1 MLTRNHWLGIGASI
15 LAGAFWGLVFLTPE
29 LTRGFSPLQLS
40 AGRYLAYGLV
50 AAVLLAPSWRR
61 VRPMLGWR
69 DWRTLAWLSF
79 AGNIIYYVFLANA
92 VQLGGVAMTSLIIG
106 LLPVTVTLAGRRD
119 VDAAPL
125 LRLLPSLAL
134 GIAGLVCISWQSLS
148 APRHGTMQAALIG
161 LLCAT
166 GSLVSWTLYAVGNS
180 RALARLK
187 GVSANDWSLLVGLV
201 TGLQALLLAVPAFIL
216 HPGTHATSS
225 WLYFA
230 GLVTTVAILCSV
242 VGNALWNHASRLL
255 PLTMTGQMIV
265 FETLFALLYGFIWE
279 QRLPTGLEWLAM
291 ALLIAGVLSCASAH
305 RERKI
310 NRQAGAAATTAS
322 AGQGAHPG

>member
-1 MLTRNHWLGIGASI
+1 MLTRHHWLGIGASI

-50 AAVLLAPSWRR
+50 AAALLAPSWRR

-69 DWRTLAWLSF
+69 DWRTLAGLGF
-79 AGNIIYYVFLANA
+79 AGNIVYYVFLANA

-119 VDAAPL
+119 LDAAPL

-134 GIAGLVCISWQSLS
+134 GIAGLVCISWQSLANPQHGS
-148 APRHGTMQAALIG
+148 AQSAFIG
-161 LLCAT
+161 LLCAA
-166 GSLVSWTLYAVGNS
+166 GALVSWTLYAVGNS
-180 RALARLK
+180 RALARLR
-187 GVSANDWSLLVGLV
+187 GVSAHDWSLLVGVV
-201 TGLQALLLAVPAFIL
+201 TGAQALLLALPAFVWN
-216 HPGTHATSS
+216 PGDHASS
-225 WLYFA
+225 AWLYF
-230 GLVTTVAILCSV
+230 GGVVTTVAVLCSV

-279 QRLPTGLEWLAM
+279 RRQPTGLEWLAM

-305 RERKI
+305 RQR
-310 NRQAGAAATTAS
+310 AVAAAVAT
-322 AGQGAHPG
+322 